1 MTLHCGWA
9 KNVATDG
16 GWRANIIWLM
26 PWRVPVGAKV
36 EFVPYTQILGYQL
49 PQGLFG
55 GCSTFMILLL
65 TFTSNLSFYLLSQPS
80 LFIQVLFFGS
90 VRSSLC
96 IQEPAL
102 VWGKAIFSFHLFQC
116 RCVTTV
122 VMNHYNIIDAT
133 HAMLSTHATTKQQ
146 TNNQTNNRR
155 RPLQPLTL
163 CWQTM

>member
-1 MTLHCGWA
+1 M
-9 KNVATDG
+9 
-16 GWRANIIWLM
+16 
-26 PWRVPVGAKV
+26 

-80 LFIQVLFFGS
+80 LFIQLFF
-90 VRSSLC
+90 L
-96 IQEPAL
+96 AL
-102 VWGKAIFSFHLFQC
+102 SGALYVSNRQHWSGARPFFSFHLFQC
-116 RCVTTV
+116 RIVTTV

-163 CWQTM
+163 C